1 MKKAAT
7 IVGIAVL
14 AVLVS
19 LSVVLIVQAAT
30 AGPTKVE
37 LSQDGAATEDFRIT
51 NFLPGDSREKEYS
64 VNCPRQDGSL
74 SVAFSAGEEDGLLPY
89 VNVKLTAGETVL
101 FDGALENLIGEAKS
115 CGVSGETLVTI
126 TYSMP
131 LDVGNEAQGAGLD
144 VHIVFEW
151 SNEKQENA
159 A

>member
-7 IVGIAVL
+7 IVGIVVL

-19 LSVVLIVQAAT
+19 LSVVLVVQAAT

-37 LSQDGAATEDFRIT
+37 LSQDGAAAEDFKIA
-51 NFLPGDSREKEYS
+51 NFLPGDSQEKQYS
-64 VNCPRQDGSL
+64 VKCPQQDGTLTVTFAS
-74 SVAFSAGEEDGLLPY
+74 GDEDGLLPY
-89 VNVKLTAGETVL
+89 INVKLTAGDAAL
-101 FDGALENLIGEAKS
+101 FDGALKDLVGAAKS
-115 CGVSGETLVTI
+115 CSAAGDTLVTI
-126 TYSMP
+126 AYSMP

-151 SNEKQENA
+151 SNAQQENA